1 MTEVRTRFAPS
12 PTGYMHIGGM
22 RTALFNWLWARHNGG
37 KFILRIDDTDRSRH
51 VEGALQPILEAFRWL
66 GLDWDEGPEVGG
78 PHGPYFQSQ
87 RQEIYRQ
94 AIERLLA
101 SGKAYR
107 CFETPE
113 QIQADRA
120 EDEKAGR
127 PYVSRRRSLDLSA
140 EQVQQWVAEGRPH
153 VIRLLVPRGRTVEI
167 DDAVRGH
174 VSWDTSMMPDPVLVR
189 SDGSPLYNFAT
200 VVDDAA
206 MRITHVMR
214 AEEHLSNTPV
224 QCLIYEALGVSPPRF
239 AHIPIVTAPGSSR
252 KLSKR
257 DVAKYRN
264 NPAFRKLFQMAE
276 AVFPVVGLE
285 LSESLNPVMVA
296 FYQELGF
303 VPPGVLNALCR
314 LGWSLDDRTEILP
327 LETVV
332 EKFSLERIV
341 KSPAAFDPD
350 KLLMFETHWMQQ
362 LPLEERVEGCLRF
375 LAKAGWLPH
384 SPTPRQRDYV
394 TRIVQAMGERLRVFG
409 DILSY
414 GDFFVEDERL
424 EYDEKAFRKRLQS
437 AESIELLAAFR
448 ERLGEVE
455 PFTAEELEALM
466 RRFVEQQGVKMGQI
480 VHPVRVAVTGKGVG
494 FGLFETLEILGKDR
508 VLRRI
513 DRALQRARQSLS

>member
-1 MTEVRTRFAPS
+1 MEVRTRFAPS

-22 RTALFNWLWARHNGG
+22 RTALFNWLWARHNRGR
-37 KFILRIDDTDRSRH
+37 FILRIDDTDRSRH
-51 VEGALQPILEAFRWL
+51 VEGALQPILDAFRWL
-66 GLDWDEGPEVGG
+66 ELDWDEGPEVGG
-78 PHGPYFQSQ
+78 AYGPYFQSQ
-87 RQEIYRQ
+87 RQQIYRQ
-94 AIERLLA
+94 AIERLLQ

-113 QIQADRA
+113 QIRADRE

-127 PYVSRRRSLDLSA
+127 PYVSRRRSLEVPA
-140 EQVQQWVAEGRPH
+140 EKIEQWVVEGRPH
-153 VIRLLVPRGRTVEI
+153 VIRLRVPRGRTVAV

-174 VSWDTSMMPDPVLVR
+174 VEWDTSSMPDPVLVR

-206 MRITHVMR
+206 MRITHVIR

-224 QCLIYEALGVSPPRF
+224 QCLIYEALGATPPRF
-239 AHIPIVTAPGSSR
+239 AHIPVVTAPGSTR

-257 DVAKYRN
+257 DVGKYRS

-276 AVFPVVGLE
+276 TVFSRIGLE
-285 LSESLNPVMVA
+285 LSDSLNPVMVA
-296 FYQELGF
+296 FYEKLGF
-303 VPPGVLNALCR
+303 VPQGVLNALCR

-332 EKFSLERIV
+332 RQFSLERIV

-362 LPLEERVEGCLRF
+362 LPIEQRVEGCLKF
-375 LAKAGWLPH
+375 LVAAGWIPDPPGEH
-384 SPTPRQRDYV
+384 QRVYV

-414 GDFFVEDERL
+414 DDFFVDDENL
-424 EYDEKAFRKRLQS
+424 QYDEKAFQKRLLK
-437 AESIELLAAFR
+437 APESVELLAAFR
-448 ERLGEVE
+448 ERLADTTA
-455 PFTAEELEALM
+455 FTAEALDELM
-466 RRFVEQQGVKMGQI
+466 HRFVQERGIAIGQI
-480 VHPVRVAVTGKGVG
+480 IHAVRVAVTGKSVG
-494 FGLFETLEILGKDR
+494 FGLFETLEILGKER

-513 DRALQRARQSLS
+513 DRALQRARESLS